1 MSYDSP
7 VNIDS
12 NVQTPCG
19 GLCSLSFKYSD
30 SLCTAYKD
38 TDENGFQVILAS
50 YEHNSETV
58 VTYKGIVYQPIAL
71 VIYNKSLHKYDGS
84 RTDGEL
90 HVYHT
95 GTGGEG
101 AGKTLII
108 SIPIQQGD
116 SSTTGS
122 QTIDAILQTMPAARA
137 RGGAAASAPITK
149 DSPSSSAV
157 AIRFKNDVRT
167 YNLKTIVPSKTPF
180 YAYVGN
186 APYSTTSATIN
197 YIVFPRSAAL
207 NVSRVAMDNFKA
219 IVKPIVPPVAG
230 QPSNTVTYNATGA
243 NTGASGSD
251 DNLYIQCSPAG
262 DDGVILYKQ
271 GLYKD
276 GSTTGDFAQAEQ
288 IMGDLADANFLE
300 SDIFILIVQ
309 FVIAAFLAFIIV
321 YTAYLL
327 YKTFAGAGSPA
338 AVPASKASAT
348 P

>member
-30 SLCTAYKD
+30 SLCSANKI
-38 TDENGFQVILAS
+38 TDGTFQAIMTL
-50 YEHNSETV
+50 YEPNSETI
-58 VTYKGIVYQPIAL
+58 VTYKGIVYRPSAMA
-71 VIYNKSLHKYDGS
+71 IYNKSLHKYDGA

-90 HVYHT
+90 HVYHE
-95 GTGGEG
+95 GIGGEG
-101 AGKTLII
+101 AGKLLII
-108 SIPIQQGD
+108 SIPIQEGD
-116 SSTTGS
+116 SSRSIGS
-122 QTIDAILQTMPAARA
+122 QTIDTILKTMPA
-137 RGGAAASAPITK
+137 SSIPK
-149 DSPSSSAV
+149 ESSSSPSISV
-157 AIRFKNDVRT
+157 TFKNNVRT

-186 APYSTTSATIN
+186 APYSTRSQTIN
-197 YIVFPRSAAL
+197 YVVFPRSAAL
-207 NVSRVAMDNFKA
+207 YVSRVAMDNFKA
-219 IVKPIVPPVAG
+219 IVKPVVSPISG

-288 IMGDLADANFLE
+288 GTGDLADANFLE

-321 YTAYLL
+321 YAAYLL

-348 P
+348 SATTTP

>member
-12 NVQTPCG
+12 NVQTPCQ

-30 SLCTAYKD
+30 TLCTANKI
-38 TDENGFQVILAS
+38 TDSAGFQLIVAS
-50 YEHNSETV
+50 YEPNSETV
-58 VTYKGIVYQPIAL
+58 VTYKGIVYRPLAL
-71 VIYNKSLHKYDGS
+71 AMYNKSLHKYDGAQ
-84 RTDGEL
+84 TDGEL

-116 SSTTGS
+116 SATSIGS
-122 QTIDAILQTMPAARA
+122 QAIDAILKTMPA
-137 RGGAAASAPITK
+137 SSITK
-149 DSPSSSAV
+149 ESSSSSPV
-157 AIRFKNDVRT
+157 AITFKNDVRT
-167 YNLKTIVPSKTPF
+167 YNLKTIIPSKTPF

-186 APYSTTSATIN
+186 APYSTTSDTIN
-197 YIVFPRSAAL
+197 YVVFPRSAAL
-207 NVSRVAMDNFKA
+207 YVSQSAMDNFKA
-219 IVKPIVPPVAG
+219 IVKPVVPPVAG

-243 NTGASGSD
+243 NTGASGAD

-288 IMGDLADANFLE
+288 ATGDLADANFLE

-321 YTAYLL
+321 YVAYLL

-338 AVPASKASAT
+338 AVPAAAKPAAK
-348 P
+348 

>member
-12 NVQTPCG
+12 NVQRPCQ

-30 SLCTAYKD
+30 TLCTANKI
-38 TDENGFQVILAS
+38 TDGGGFQAIVAS
-50 YEHNSETV
+50 YEPNSETV
-58 VTYKGIVYQPIAL
+58 VTYKGIVYRPVAL
-71 VIYNKSLHKYDGS
+71 VIYNKSLHKYDGAQ
-84 RTDGEL
+84 TDGEL
-90 HVYHT
+90 HAYHV

-116 SSTTGS
+116 SATTIGS
-122 QTIDAILQTMPAARA
+122 QTIDTILKTMPA
-137 RGGAAASAPITK
+137 SSITK
-149 DSPSSSAV
+149 ESSSSSPI
-157 AIRFKNDVRT
+157 AITFKNDVRT
-167 YNLKTIVPSKTPF
+167 YNLKTIIPSKTPF

-197 YIVFPRSAAL
+197 YVVFPRSASL
-207 NVSRVAMDNFKA
+207 YVSQSAMDNFKA
-219 IVKPIVPPVAG
+219 IVKPVAPPVAG
-230 QPSNTVTYNATGA
+230 QPSNTVTYNGTGA
-243 NTGASGSD
+243 NSGASGSD

-276 GSTTGDFAQAEQ
+276 GSTTGDFKQAE
-288 IMGDLADANFLE
+288 MATGDLADANFLE
-300 SDIFILIVQ
+300 SEIFILIVQ

-321 YTAYLL
+321 YVAYLL
-327 YKTFAGAGSPA
+327 YKAFAGGTSAP
-338 AVPASKASAT
+338 AVPASKAAA
-348 P
+348 

>member
-1 MSYDSP
+1 
-7 VNIDS
+7 
-12 NVQTPCG
+12 
-19 GLCSLSFKYSD
+19 LSFKYSD
-30 SLCTAYKD
+30 TLCTANKI
-38 TDENGFQVILAS
+38 TDGIGFQAIVAS
-50 YEHNSETV
+50 YEPNSETV
-58 VTYKGIVYQPIAL
+58 VTYKGIVYRPIAL
-71 VIYNKSLHKYDGS
+71 AIYNKSLHKYDGAQ
-84 RTDGEL
+84 TDGEL

-122 QTIDAILQTMPAARA
+122 QTIDTILKTMPA
-137 RGGAAASAPITK
+137 SSITK
-149 DSPSSSAV
+149 DSSSSPPIAV
-157 AIRFKNDVRT
+157 TFKNDVRT

-197 YIVFPRSAAL
+197 YVVFPRSAAL
-207 NVSRVAMDNFKA
+207 NVSQSAMDNFKA
-219 IVKPIVPPVAG
+219 IVKPVVPPVAG

-243 NTGASGSD
+243 NTGASGAD

-288 IMGDLADANFLE
+288 ATGDLADANFLE

-321 YTAYLL
+321 YLAYLL
-327 YKTFAGAGSPA
+327 YKAFAGAGSPA
-338 AVPASKASAT
+338 AVPAAKAAA
-348 P
+348 

>member
-12 NVQTPCG
+12 NVQKPCQ

-38 TDENGFQVILAS
+38 TDGNGFQAILAS
-50 YEHNSETV
+50 YEPNSETV
-58 VTYKGIVYQPIAL
+58 VTYKGIVYRPIAL
-71 VIYNKSLHKYDGS
+71 VIYNKSLHKYDGAQ
-84 RTDGEL
+84 TDGEL

-101 AGKTLII
+101 AGKTMII

-122 QTIDAILQTMPAARA
+122 QTIDAILQTMPA
-137 RGGAAASAPITK
+137 SSITK
-149 DSPSSSAV
+149 DSSTSSAV

-207 NVSRVAMDNFKA
+207 NVSQSAMDNFKA
-219 IVKPIVPPVAG
+219 IVKPVVPPVAG

-243 NTGASGSD
+243 NTGASGAD

-276 GSTTGDFAQAEQ
+276 GSTTGDFAQAE
-288 IMGDLADANFLE
+288 MATGDLADANFLE

-321 YTAYLL
+321 YLAYLL

-338 AVPASKASAT
+338 AAPAAKAAAK
-348 P
+348 

>member
-12 NVQTPCG
+12 NVRTPCQ

-30 SLCTAYKD
+30 TLCTANKI
-38 TDENGFQVILAS
+38 TDGTGFQAIVAS
-50 YEHNSETV
+50 YEPNSETV
-58 VTYKGIVYQPIAL
+58 VTYKGIVYRPITLAM
-71 VIYNKSLHKYDGS
+71 YNKSLHNYDGAQ
-84 RTDGEL
+84 TDGEL

-122 QTIDAILQTMPAARA
+122 QTIDTILKTIPA
-137 RGGAAASAPITK
+137 SSITK
-149 DSPSSSAV
+149 DSASSSPI
-157 AIRFKNDVRT
+157 AITFKNDVKT

-186 APYSTTSATIN
+186 APYSTTSSTIN
-197 YIVFPRSAAL
+197 YVVFPRSASL
-207 NVSRVAMDNFKA
+207 FVSKAAMDNFKA
-219 IVKPIVPPVAG
+219 IVKPVVPPVAG

-243 NTGASGSD
+243 NTGASGAD

-271 GLYKD
+271 GLYRD

-288 IMGDLADANFLE
+288 VTGDLADANVLE

-321 YTAYLL
+321 YAAYML
-327 YKTFAGAGSPA
+327 YKTFAGAGSST
-338 AVPASKASAT
+338 AVPAAKAAS
-348 P
+348 